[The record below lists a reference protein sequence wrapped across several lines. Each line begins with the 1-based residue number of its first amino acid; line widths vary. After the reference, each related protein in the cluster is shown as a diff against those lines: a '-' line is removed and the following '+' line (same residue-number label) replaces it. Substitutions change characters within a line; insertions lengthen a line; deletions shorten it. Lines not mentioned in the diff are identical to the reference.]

1 MSATFEFNDSRFL
14 SALNKKI
21 DRATALLAKRVLDDS
36 NIFIPLDTGELRA
49 SGRVEPDKAV
59 TWNTPYGQKVYYP
72 ERTGIHIHTE
82 KNPNATGHWF
92 EVAKS
97 LKLPE
102 WVQLFGDNIK

>member
-1 MSATFEFNDSRFL
+1 MSATFDFDDRRFL
-14 SALNKKI
+14 SALDKKI
-21 DRATALLAKRVLDDS
+21 DRAKALLAKRVLDDG
-36 NIFIPLDTGELRA
+36 NIFIPLDTGDLRA
-49 SGRVEPDKAV
+49 SGRVENDMSV

-102 WVQLFGDNIK
+102 WVKIVEDSVR